1 MCCGAPHNSTLG
13 VSKLAPHILS
23 GRIRKLT
30 YRIHWTVLLAFPFGW
45 AFSSSF
51 TAGSLLAASL
61 LALVVAHEIG
71 HFLVARFCGLHVLG
85 FEFNILHGKCLLDS
99 PEYEIELAL
108 VSWGG
113 VMAEVLLLLLFLPL
127 YALGDVLP
135 RSLVTV
141 LAPMAAVFVAVNLIY
156 IIINLWPKAPLDGAE
171 AWKLVPYM
179 RNGDLRRFLQARA
192 LARKVGQRRVPDAH
206 T

>member
-1 MCCGAPHNSTLG
+1 MAPY
-13 VSKLAPHILS
+13 ILS
-23 GRIRKLT
+23 GTIRKLT
-30 YRIHWTVLLAFPFGW
+30 YRVHWTVLLALPFGW

-61 LALVVAHEIG
+61 LALVIAHEIG

-113 VMAEVLLLLLFLPL
+113 VMAQALLFLLFAPL
-127 YALGDVLP
+127 YALGDFLP
-135 RSLVTV
+135 RPLVTL
-141 LAPMAAVFVAVNLIY
+141 LAPVAAVFVAVNTVY
-156 IIINLWPKAPLDGAE
+156 IVFNLWPKAPLDGAN
-171 AWKLVPYM
+171 AWKLIPYA
-179 RNGDLRRFLQARA
+179 RSGDLRRFLKARA
-192 LARKVGQRRVPDAH
+192 LARKVSRRRVSDAH

>member
-1 MCCGAPHNSTLG
+1 
-13 VSKLAPHILS
+13 
-23 GRIRKLT
+23 
-30 YRIHWTVLLAFPFGW
+30 
-45 AFSSSF
+45 
-51 TAGSLLAASL
+51 

-113 VMAEVLLLLLFLPL
+113 VIAQMLLLVLFAPL

-135 RSLVTV
+135 RPLVTL
-141 LAPMAAVFVAVNLIY
+141 LAPMAAVFAAVNAVY
-156 IIINLWPKAPLDGAE
+156 IVINLWPRAPLDGAE
-171 AWKLVPYM
+171 AWKLVPHV
-179 RNGDLRRFLQARA
+179 RNGDLKRFLRARA
-192 LARKVGQRRVPDAH
+192 LARKVGRSRVPHAH